1 MGDIAADKA
10 GRALLEAL
18 FGNSAFLGHLL
29 LIDPE
34 FACALL
40 IEGPD
45 RVVGAALDAARSA
58 PWKAS
63 EAELMQELRRT
74 KRRSALGIA
83 VADITGAWPLE
94 RVTGALSRL
103 ADASLSAAVAHLLHA
118 AARRGEIGLAY
129 PDDPAR
135 ESGLIILG
143 LGKLGGDELNY
154 SSDIDLMVLYEHG
167 EQQFHVRLARNLV
180 RLLEERTADGY
191 VFRTDLRLRPDP
203 GATPLALST
212 TAAEI
217 YYESAGQNW
226 ERAAMIKAR
235 PSAGDLAAGGRF
247 VKSLRPFIW
256 RKNLDFEAIK
266 DIHSIKRQIH
276 AHRGGAAIAVGGH
289 NIKLGRGGI
298 REIEFFVQTQQ
309 LIWGG
314 RRPALRTRSTVE
326 GLARLVEAG
335 LVTADATAALTG
347 CYRYLRTLEHRL
359 QMQDDRQTQTLPA
372 DSDGLD
378 RIAAFMGAPD
388 RAAFESE
395 LVGNLRAVELHY
407 ARLFEEAPDLTG
419 PGNLVF
425 TGIED
430 DPDTVRTLREM
441 GYAEPQKVGAVV
453 RAWHHGRYR
462 AMRSTRARQILTEL
476 MPALLQAFART
487 VDPDTALARF
497 DEVLA
502 RLPAG
507 VQLFS
512 LFLSNP
518 SLLELVAEIAGSA
531 PRLADQLA
539 RSPQLLDGVLQRD
552 FYAAPPAADVL
563 ARDLADQLGQARD
576 FQDTLDIARRWN
588 NDRVFQVGIHI
599 LRDLVDP
606 EAAAVHLTAIADA
619 ALTAVL
625 AAVEAEIVKAHGRVP
640 GGGFAI
646 IGMGK
651 LGGAE
656 LTVGADLDLLFI
668 YDAPQDAESSDGE
681 KPLPVSQYYTR
692 LAQRFIAAVTAPT
705 SEGKLYDIDMRLRPS
720 GNAGPIAT
728 SLEAFG
734 RYQRESAWTWE
745 HMALTR
751 ARVIAGPA
759 PLAARFM
766 DAVRAT
772 LATPRDPD
780 KLLADV
786 ADMRT
791 RMVRELGSENLWNA
805 KHVRGGFVDIEFIAQ
820 YLELKHAH
828 ARPEVLSANTA
839 DAVMRLAN
847 AGFLDPVAADQLT
860 GALHLWRR
868 VQGMLRL
875 TIGTTFDEASAPRGL
890 KAALARTVGAV
901 DFAAARGIVAAAAN
915 AAHARFIEIIEAPA
929 ADIAA
934 RSMTGENKR

>member
-1 MGDIAADKA
+1 
-10 GRALLEAL
+10 
-18 FGNSAFLGHLL
+18 
-29 LIDPE
+29 
-34 FACALL
+34 
-40 IEGPD
+40 
-45 RVVGAALDAARSA
+45 
-58 PWKAS
+58 
-63 EAELMQELRRT
+63 
-74 KRRSALGIA
+74 
-83 VADITGAWPLE
+83 
-94 RVTGALSRL
+94 
-103 ADASLSAAVAHLLHA
+103 
-118 AARRGEIGLAY
+118 
-129 PDDPAR
+129 
-135 ESGLIILG
+135 
-143 LGKLGGDELNY
+143 
-154 SSDIDLMVLYEHG
+154 
-167 EQQFHVRLARNLV
+167 
-180 RLLEERTADGY
+180 
-191 VFRTDLRLRPDP
+191 
-203 GATPLALST
+203 
-212 TAAEI
+212 
-217 YYESAGQNW
+217 
-226 ERAAMIKAR
+226 MIKAR
-235 PSAGDLAAGGRF
+235 PAAGDLAAGARF
-247 VKSLRPFIW
+247 VDSLRPFIW

-326 GLARLVEAG
+326 GLARLVETG
-335 LVTADATAALTG
+335 LVTADATDTLAG

-372 DSDGLD
+372 DPDGLD

-441 GYAEPQKVGAVV
+441 GYAEPQKVGTVV

-487 VDPDTALARF
+487 VDPDAALARF

-518 SLLELVAEIAGSA
+518 SLLELVAQIAGSA

-539 RSPQLLDGVLQRD
+539 RSPQQLDAVLQRD

-576 FQDTLDIARRWN
+576 FQDTLDITRRWN

-619 ALTAVL
+619 ALSAVL

-668 YDAPQDAESSDGE
+668 YDAPQDESSDGE
-681 KPLPVSQYYTR
+681 RPLPASQYYTR

-705 SEGKLYDIDMRLRPS
+705 AEGKLYDIDMRLRPS

-728 SLEAFG
+728 SLEAFAK
-734 RYQRESAWTWE
+734 YQRESAWTWE

-759 PLAARFM
+759 ALAARFM
-766 DAVRAT
+766 DTVRTT
-772 LATPRDPD
+772 LAAPRDAD

-786 ADMRT
+786 ADMRA
-791 RMVRELGSENLWNA
+791 RMVRELRSDNLWNA
-805 KHVRGGFVDIEFIAQ
+805 KHVRGGFVDVEFIAQ
-820 YLELKHAH
+820 YLELKHAN
-828 ARPEVLSANTA
+828 ARPDVLSANTA
-839 DAVMRLAN
+839 DALMRLAS
-847 AGFLDPVAADQLT
+847 AGLLDAVAADQLT
-860 GALHLWRR
+860 GALHIWRR

-875 TIGTTFDEASAPRGL
+875 TIGTTFDETSAPQGL
-890 KAALARTVGAV
+890 KVALARTVGAV
-901 DFAAARGIVAAAAN
+901 DFAAARGIVAAAAD
-915 AAHARFIEIIEAPA
+915 AAHRRFIDIIEAPA

-934 RSMTGENKR
+934 RATAGEDKE